1 MEYSY
6 IYIYVVNQFQVYR
19 HLSFAPIAIMA
30 LSLSRIV
37 FIPLFM
43 YCKYFESDTAY
54 IVIMLLFSLSN
65 GYISNICMMSG
76 PKISHPDDQMTAAS
90 LMVAF
95 LGLGLGSGAA
105 LSNVFTALSK
115 HV

>member
-1 MEYSY
+1 
-6 IYIYVVNQFQVYR
+6 
-19 HLSFAPIAIMA
+19 
-30 LSLSRIV
+30 
-37 FIPLFM
+37 
-43 YCKYFESDTAY
+43 
-54 IVIMLLFSLSN
+54 
-65 GYISNICMMSG
+65 MMSG

-95 LGLGLGSGAA
+95 LGLGLGAGAA